1 VNKTIVNLPHTR
13 PLIAKNNH
21 NGGKL
26 PKKIAILYT
35 EENREDFYTDEQ
47 FWTVDGSRN
56 EAMAL
61 EPYFKKLGIK
71 TCYIAGNAN
80 MAKKLQKENPDMA
93 LNLVT
98 TVKGYD
104 YLGATVPSTLE
115 LLGIPYTGAS
125 ILGFAIGCNKHLIYT
140 LLSTHGITVPPF
152 QLMTSARTPLD
163 PTLKFPL
170 ILKLNEEHSN
180 VEITRES
187 VVENETQLRKRLRY
201 LLNKYEQ
208 DVLVS
213 EFIDGRE
220 FAAFIFQAFNKKIYT
235 IERQIHLSNNS
246 TKHEFLDY
254 DLCWA
259 DPEDKNYTEKNLK
272 YVKYKDPLLD
282 NLVRKAYSITN
293 MASYG
298 KFDIRMDHL
307 GKYYFIDANA
317 NCHFGP
323 PEWYCEMTKTLETYG
338 IPFTTLLKRLLQNTM
353 REWGY

>member
-1 VNKTIVNLPHTR
+1 MNTPILNLPHTR
-13 PLIAKNNH
+13 PLIAKNNR
-21 NGGKL
+21 NGGLL
-26 PKKIAILYT
+26 PKKVAILYT
-35 EENREDFYTDEQ
+35 EEKREYFYTDEQ
-47 FWTVDGSRN
+47 FWTVEGSKK
-56 EAMAL
+56 EAMDF

-80 MAKKLQKENPDMA
+80 MARNLQKEKPDMA
-93 LNLVT
+93 INLVT

-115 LLGIPYTGAS
+115 LLEIPYTGAS
-125 ILGFAIGCNKHLIYT
+125 ILGFAIGCNKHLVYT
-140 LLSTHGITVPPF
+140 LLQSHGIDVPPF
-152 QLMTSARTPLD
+152 QLMASSTTPLD

-187 VVENETQLRKRLRY
+187 VVENEQQLRKRLRY
-201 LLNKYEQ
+201 LINKYEQ

-220 FAAFIFQAFNKKIYT
+220 FACFIFQALNKKVYT
-235 IERQIHLSNNS
+235 IERQIHLPNNN

-254 DLCWA
+254 DLCWG
-259 DPEDKNYTEKNLK
+259 DQSTNPDHLK
-272 YVKYKDPLLD
+272 YAKYNDPLL
-282 NLVRKAYSITN
+282 NAIAKKAFEVAK

-298 KFDIRMDHL
+298 KLDIRMDKN
-307 GKYYFIDANA
+307 GKYYVIDANA

-323 PEWYCEMTKTLETYG
+323 PEWLCEMTVTMKNQG
-338 IPFTTLLKRLLQNTM
+338 VPFKVLLKRLLQNTM

>member
-1 VNKTIVNLPHTR
+1 MVSKSSILPHTR
-13 PLIAKNNH
+13 ASIAKQNH

-26 PKKIAILYT
+26 PKKVAIIYT
-35 EENREDFYTDEQ
+35 DENRDYFYTDQE
-47 FWTVDGSRN
+47 FNTVVGSRE
-56 EAMAL
+56 EAYSF

-71 TCYIAGNAN
+71 TCYIVGNAN
-80 MAKKLQKENPDMA
+80 LAKRLQQEKPDLA

-104 YLGATVPSTLE
+104 YLGATIPSTLE
-115 LLGIPYTGAS
+115 LLEIPYTGAS

-140 LLSTHGITVPPF
+140 LLAAHGVPTPRF
-152 QLMTSARTPLD
+152 QLMPSITTPLD

-180 VEITRES
+180 VEITRRS
-187 VVENETQLRKRLRY
+187 VVENEQELRRQLRY
-201 LLNKYEQ
+201 LIRKYDQ

-220 FAAFIFQAFNKKIYT
+220 FAAFIFQAINKKVYVV
-235 IERQIHLSNNS
+235 EREIHLPNNTS
-246 TKHEFLDY
+246 KHEFLDY
-254 DLCWA
+254 DLCWS
-259 DPEDKNYTEKNLK
+259 DPNSISEDNLK
-272 YVKYKDPLLD
+272 YTKYKNGELD
-282 NLVRKAYSITN
+282 RLVKKAYEISK

-298 KFDIRMDHL
+298 KFDIRMDKK
-307 GKYYFIDANA
+307 GKMFFIDANA

-323 PEWYCEMTKTLETYG
+323 DPNICEMTDTMKKYG
-338 IPFTTLLKRLLQNTM
+338 VHFITLLKRLLQNTM

>member
-1 VNKTIVNLPHTR
+1 MVNKPLILPHTR
-13 PLIAKNNH
+13 PIIAKNNK

-26 PKKIAILYT
+26 PKKVAII
-35 EENREDFYTDEQ
+35 YTDENRDQ
-47 FWTVDGSRN
+47 FLTEQEYTTVAGSRD
-56 EAMAL
+56 EAFAF

-71 TCYIAGNAN
+71 TLYLAGNSAL
-80 MAKKLQKENPDMA
+80 AKKLRQFNPDMA

-115 LLGIPYTGAS
+115 LLEIPYTGAS
-125 ILGFAIGCNKHLIYT
+125 ILGFAIGCNKHLIYS
-140 LLSTHGITVPPF
+140 LLSAHGVTVPHF
-152 QLMTSARTPLD
+152 QLLTSSRTPLD

-180 VEITRES
+180 VEITRKS
-187 VVENETQLRKRLRY
+187 VVENETELRRQLRY
-201 LLNKYEQ
+201 LINKYEQ

-220 FAAFIFQAFNKKIYT
+220 FAAFIFQAINKKVYT
-235 IERQIHLSNNS
+235 LEREIHLPNN
-246 TKHEFLDY
+246 TTGHEFLDY
-254 DLCWA
+254 DLCWMEPNEISP
-259 DPEDKNYTEKNLK
+259 DNLK
-272 YVKYKDPLLD
+272 YLKYKNQELESM
-282 NLVRKAYSITN
+282 VKRAYEITK

-298 KFDIRMDHL
+298 KFDLRQDKY
-307 GKYYFIDANA
+307 GKFYVIDANA

-323 PEWYCEMTKTLETYG
+323 DPNICEMTDALKSYG
-338 IPFTTLLKRLLQNTM
+338 VNFSTLLTRLLQNTM